1 MIVAGLKIHSHRAL
15 APNSKKRIVS
25 INPELR
31 ILTLRNQRFLLR
43 CNFSILVGDMVVL
56 KNNIQILVILRQF
69 SSIPLRKVILYQ
81 MIYSKDWVSPVEE
94 LKTEIAA
101 FHAP

>member
-43 CNFSILVGDMVVL
+43 CKFFNFSGRHGCFKKQYTDSSNSQTVL
-56 KNNIQILVILRQF
+56 FNSPQE
-69 SSIPLRKVILYQ
+69 S
-81 MIYSKDWVSPVEE
+81 DTVSDD
-94 LKTEIAA
+94 LFKRLGFAC
-101 FHAP
+101 

>member
-1 MIVAGLKIHSHRAL
+1 MIVAGLKIPSHRAL

-43 CNFSILVGDMVVL
+43 CKFFNFSGRHGCFKKPYTDSSNSQAVL
-56 KNNIQILVILRQF
+56 FN
-69 SSIPLRKVILYQ
+69 
-81 MIYSKDWVSPVEE
+81 SPQESDTASDD
-94 LKTEIAA
+94 LFKRLGFAC
-101 FHAP
+101 